1 MQNVVILAIAI
12 FVSVFGAARTVQASA
27 YDIVCEF
34 KYKIGEE
41 SWVRDSTSGTTS
53 VLAKKRRRSVIKDQK
68 QKAREAGLSFKVVYL
83 FCEDPWGNSNG
94 DD

>member
-1 MQNVVILAIAI
+1 MKQFLILAIAI
-12 FVSVFGAARTVQASA
+12 FVSLSGATRTAQASA

-41 SWVRDSTSGTTS
+41 SWVHESASGTTPA
-53 VLAKKRRRSVIKDQK
+53 LAKKRRRSVIKHQE
-68 QKAREAGLSFKVVYL
+68 QKAREAGLSFKAVYL

>member
-1 MQNVVILAIAI
+1 MKLLITLSIAI
-12 FVSVFGAARTVQASA
+12 FVSLSGTTRTAQASA

-41 SWVRDSTSGTTS
+41 SWVRDSTSGTTPA
-53 VLAKKRRRSVIKDQK
+53 LAKKRRRYVLNRQE
-68 QKAREAGLSFKVVYL
+68 QKARAAGLSFKVIYL